1 MTSPT
6 GWLSIR
12 GTICA
17 DTRHLTTLQHGACL
31 LLILEYWM
39 KGKLP
44 DSDKDKATICGVAD
58 MRTWR
63 RLKPVLAALFDG
75 PDWRH
80 ARIDAE
86 LQKANDLKT
95 KRAVSGSK
103 GGQISRGRNNVER
116 FTAVNKKPSNW

>member
-6 GWLSIR
+6 WMAFYPRDYL
-12 GTICA
+12 A
-17 DTRHLTTLQHGACL
+17 DTRHLTTLQHGAYF

-44 DSDKDKATICGVAD
+44 DSDKDKATICGVGD

-80 ARIDAE
+80 ARIDRE

-95 KRAVSGSK
+95 KRAVFGSR